1 VRRPDRLELLQHAAQ
16 LGVLGHELAQPVPA
30 LRARE
35 QLRLPARRVQ
45 VRGQQRRVDVQD
57 GLQRALQEAQVD
69 LSSPQPW
76 SLAHSMD
83 DARSRTDARKS
94 ESS

>member
-1 VRRPDRLELLQHAAQ
+1 VRRPNRLELLQHAAQ
-16 LGVLGHELAQPVPA
+16 LGVLSHELPQPVPA